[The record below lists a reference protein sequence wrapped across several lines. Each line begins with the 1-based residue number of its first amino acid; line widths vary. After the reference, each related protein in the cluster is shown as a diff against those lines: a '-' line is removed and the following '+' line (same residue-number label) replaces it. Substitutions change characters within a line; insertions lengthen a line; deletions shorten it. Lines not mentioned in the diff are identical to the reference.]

1 MTGGKNRTPRVT
13 LAGES
18 PVASRRKTRE
28 SIRTT
33 VSAERPPRE
42 RVSLLLPKR
51 RRNRPRP
58 PWPWKSRN
66 RGDASCSLPG
76 CLQPEATGLLHRV
89 PLAAREAMAQAGGGR
104 GEWGLLSGAVRAG
117 MGTPLGSR
125 GCSCFHLK
133 RLFSKVFRLLAEAWI
148 LKAEPEKK
156 SI

>member
-1 MTGGKNRTPRVT
+1 M
-13 LAGES
+13 
-18 PVASRRKTRE
+18 
-28 SIRTT
+28 
-33 VSAERPPRE
+33 
-42 RVSLLLPKR
+42 SLLLPKR

-66 RGDASCSLPG
+66 RGDASFSSWLPAAA
-76 CLQPEATGLLHRV
+76 EATGLLHRV

-104 GEWGLLSGAVRAG
+104 GEWGLLSGAVQAG

-133 RLFSKVFRLLAEAWI
+133 PLFSKVFRLSAEAWI

-156 SI
+156 SV